1 MTKNA
6 PHTYSKRLAT
16 APRGDLS
23 RMRHF
28 LPWGASAAKKMALI
42 AALLLPLAA
51 TAQEAWPSKPITF
64 VVPFPPGGP
73 TDLMARLI
81 AQPLS
86 KRLNVP
92 VVVENRAGASGNI
105 GTGQVVK
112 AKPDGYTLLL
122 AASGNLSANQY
133 LYGKLSYD
141 PIKDLAP
148 VMQISKFPL
157 VLEVSEKSPIKSF
170 QDYVNLAKKPDSR
183 VTFGSASNGTPQHLG
198 GELFKARAE
207 VEISHIPYK
216 GAGPAIVDLM
226 GGQITSMFDI
236 LGSSMQHIKSGK
248 LRPLAV
254 TTRSR
259 SALLPDVPAISELGY
274 PDFEYYA
281 WHGIS
286 TTAGT
291 PKTVVTR
298 LNTELRGIFSDP
310 GFKEKW
316 QEMGSEVVSGTPEQF
331 DSFIRSEARKMEKLI
346 KGLKI
351 QLD

>member
-1 MTKNA
+1 MK
-6 PHTYSKRLAT
+6 KRTL
-16 APRGDLS
+16 L
-23 RMRHF
+23 
-28 LPWGASAAKKMALI
+28 
-42 AALLLPLAA
+42 AALLLPFAALA
-51 TAQEAWPSKPITF
+51 QDAWPSKPVTF
-64 VVPFPPGGP
+64 IVPFPPGGP

-81 AQPLS
+81 AKPLS
-86 KRLNVP
+86 DRLKVP
-92 VVVENRAGASGNI
+92 VVVDNRAGASGNI

-122 AASGNLSANQY
+122 AASGNLAANQY
-133 LYGKLSYD
+133 LYAKLGFD
-141 PIKDLAP
+141 PVKDLAP

-157 VLEVSEKSPIKSF
+157 VLEVSDKSPIKDF
-170 QDYVNLAKKPDSR
+170 KGYLAYARNPDNR
-183 VTFGSASNGTPQHLG
+183 TTFGSAGNGTPQHLG
-198 GELFKARAE
+198 GELFKSAAK
-207 VEISHIPYK
+207 VDISHVPYK

-254 TTRSR
+254 TTKTRF
-259 SALLPDVPAISELGY
+259 AQLPDVPAISELGY

-291 PKTVVTR
+291 PRPIITR
-298 LNTELRGIFSDP
+298 LNTELRAIFADKD
-310 GFKEKW
+310 FQAKW
-316 QEMGSEVVSGTPEQF
+316 REIGSEVVSGTPEQF
-331 DSFIRSEARKMEKLI
+331 DAFIKGEAQKMEALI
-346 KGLKI
+346 KTLHI

>member
-6 PHTYSKRLAT
+6 DNTQSKHLGKRLNRINERL
-16 APRGDLS
+16 PLS
-23 RMRHF
+23 TP
-28 LPWGASAAKKMALI
+28 LVKKLALS
-42 AALLLPLAA
+42 AALLVPFVSMA
-51 TAQEAWPSKPITF
+51 EEVWPSKPITF

-112 AKPDGYTLLL
+112 AKPDGYTILL

-157 VLEVSEKSPIKSF
+157 VLEVSEKSPIKNF
-170 QDYVNLAKKPDSR
+170 QDYLSLAKKPDSR

-198 GELFKARAE
+198 GELFKAKAN
-207 VEISHIPYK
+207 VEITHIPYK

-236 LGSSMQHIKSGK
+236 LGSSMPHIKSGK

-254 TTRSR
+254 TTKNR

-281 WHGIS
+281 WHGVS

-291 PKTVVTR
+291 PKAVVAR
-298 LNTELRGIFSDP
+298 LNTELRGIFNDAE
-310 GFKEKW
+310 FKAKW

-331 DSFIRSEARKMEKLI
+331 DSFIRSEAEKMGTLI
-346 KGLKI
+346 KALNI

>member
-1 MTKNA
+1 MKL
-6 PHTYSKRLAT
+6 K
-16 APRGDLS
+16 
-23 RMRHF
+23 
-28 LPWGASAAKKMALI
+28 ASLI

-51 TAQEAWPSKPITF
+51 LAQDAWPSRPITF
-64 VVPFPPGGP
+64 VVPFPPAGP

-81 AQPLS
+81 GPALS

-105 GTGQVVK
+105 GTGQVVR
-112 AKPDGYTLLL
+112 AKPDGYTILL

-133 LYGKLSYD
+133 LYPKLGFD
-141 PIKDLAP
+141 PVKDLTP
-148 VMQISKFPL
+148 IIQISKFPL
-157 VLEVSEKSPIKSF
+157 VLEVSETNSKIRSF
-170 QDYVNLAKKPDSR
+170 KDYVEAARNPANR

-198 GELFKARAE
+198 GELFKSKAK
-207 VEISHIPYK
+207 VEIDHIPYK

-236 LGSSMQHIKSGK
+236 LGSSLPHIKSGK

-254 TTRSR
+254 TTKTRSPQ
-259 SALLPDVPAISELGY
+259 LPDVPSISELGY

-291 PKTVVTR
+291 PKPIVTR
-298 LNTELRGIFSDP
+298 LNTEIQAIFAEP
-310 GFKEKW
+310 AFKEKW
-316 QEMGSEVVSGTPEQF
+316 LEIGSEVVAGTPEQF
-331 DSFIRSEARKMEKLI
+331 EALIKTEAGKMQTLI
-346 KGLKI
+346 KGLNI

>member
-1 MTKNA
+1 MKF
-6 PHTYSKRLAT
+6 K
-16 APRGDLS
+16 
-23 RMRHF
+23 
-28 LPWGASAAKKMALI
+28 ASLI

-51 TAQEAWPSKPITF
+51 LAQDAWPSRPITI

-81 AQPLS
+81 GPALS

-92 VVVENRAGASGNI
+92 VVVENKAGASGNI
-105 GTGQVVK
+105 GTGQVVR
-112 AKPDGYTLLL
+112 AKPDGYTILL

-133 LYGKLSYD
+133 LYPRLGFD
-141 PIKDLAP
+141 PVKDLAP
-148 VMQISKFPL
+148 IIQISKFPL
-157 VLEVSEKSPIKSF
+157 VLEVSENNSKIRSF
-170 QDYVNLAKKPDSR
+170 KDYLEQARNPDSR

-198 GELFKARAE
+198 GELFKSRAK
-207 VEISHIPYK
+207 VEITHIPYK

-236 LGSSMQHIKSGK
+236 LGSSLPHIKAGK

-254 TTRSR
+254 TTKTRSP
-259 SALLPDVPAISELGY
+259 LLPDVPSISELGLA
-274 PDFEYYA
+274 DFEYYA

-291 PKTVVTR
+291 SKPIVTR
-298 LNTELRGIFSDP
+298 LNSEIQAIFADP
-310 GFKEKW
+310 AFKDKW
-316 QEMGSEVVSGTPEQF
+316 LEIGSEVVVGTPEQF
-331 DSFIRSEARKMEKLI
+331 EALIKAESGKMQSLI
-346 KGLKI
+346 KGLNI

>member
-1 MTKNA
+1 MKKA
-6 PHTYSKRLAT
+6 
-16 APRGDLS
+16 LS
-23 RMRHF
+23 
-28 LPWGASAAKKMALI
+28 LI
-42 AALLLPLAA
+42 ATLILPLAA
-51 TAQEAWPSKPITF
+51 LAQDAWPSRPITF

-92 VVVENRAGASGNI
+92 VVVENKAGASGNI
-105 GTGQVVK
+105 GTMQVVK

-133 LYGKLSYD
+133 LYPKLGFD

-148 VMQISKFPL
+148 VIQISKFPL
-157 VLEVSEKSPIKSF
+157 VLEVSENSPIRSF
-170 QDYVNLAKKPDSR
+170 KEYVTAARDPNNR
-183 VTFGSASNGTPQHLG
+183 MTFGSASSGTPQHLG
-198 GELFKARAE
+198 GELFKAKAK
-207 VEISHIPYK
+207 VEIMHIPYK

-254 TTRSR
+254 TTKTRSP
-259 SALLPDVPAISELGY
+259 LLPDVPSISELGY

-281 WHGIS
+281 WHGIA

-291 PKTVVTR
+291 PKPVVTR
-298 LNTELRGIFSDP
+298 LNSELRAIFADP
-310 GFKEKW
+310 EFKKKW
-316 QEMGSEVVSGTPEQF
+316 QEIGSEVVVGTPEQF
-331 DSFIRSEARKMEKLI
+331 DALIKAEARKMESLI
-346 KGLKI
+346 KGLNI